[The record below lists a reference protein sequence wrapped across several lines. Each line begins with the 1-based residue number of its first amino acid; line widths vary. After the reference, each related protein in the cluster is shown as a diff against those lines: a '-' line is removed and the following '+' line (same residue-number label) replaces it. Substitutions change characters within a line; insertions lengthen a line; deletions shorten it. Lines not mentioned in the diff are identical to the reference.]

1 VNDETLQLT
10 DGAVLTL
17 RQAHLQDVPSIVALL
32 SDDSL
37 GSVREG
43 AEADGGYGPYERAF
57 ADVAKDP
64 NQLLVVAT
72 RDQVV
77 VSTLQLS
84 VIPGLSRRGARRAQI
99 EAVRVARAYRGRGLG
114 LAMIQWAIREAAVRQ
129 CALIQLTSD
138 KARVRAHRF
147 YERLGF
153 TASHE
158 GFKMIISDVDADH

>member
-1 VNDETLQLT
+1 VTDETLQLP
-10 DGAVLTL
+10 DGSALRL
-17 RQAHLQDVPSIVALL
+17 RQADLHDVPSIVALL

-37 GSVREG
+37 GSVRDG
-43 AEADGGYGPYERAF
+43 VEADGGYGPYERAF

-72 RDQVV
+72 HDHVV

-99 EAVRVARAYRGRGLG
+99 EAVRVARDYRGRGLG

-138 KARVRAHRF
+138 KTRIRAHRF

-153 TASHE
+153 TPSHE